1 MSEATALA
9 APAATGGKKKVILL
23 ILVGILAIGAGVGGT
38 WYYMKHL
45 QTDDE
50 TEVTD
55 KKKKKKNI
63 PTAFIKLES
72 FTVNLQ
78 SEKPDDRQPHYL
90 QVELSIKTNESDVI
104 KIIDEKKP
112 EVRNQILLLLTSK
125 KPSEINTLDGKQ
137 KLGQEIIQAIKS
149 KVDSEDLE
157 DDVLEVLF
165 TSFIIQ

>member
-1 MSEATALA
+1 MSEATAPATPA
-9 APAATGGKKKVILL
+9 APAATGSKKKVILL
-23 ILVGILAIGAGVGGT
+23 ALTGILAIGAGVGGT

-45 QTDDE
+45 QTDDK
-50 TEVTD
+50 TEATD
-55 KKKKKKNI
+55 KKKNI

-78 SEKPDDRQPHYL
+78 PEQADSKQPHYL
-90 QVELSIKTNESDVI
+90 QVELSLKVNESDII
-104 KIIDEKKP
+104 KMIDEKKP

-137 KLGQEIIQAIKS
+137 KLSQEIIQAIKS
-149 KVDSEDLE
+149 RVDAEDLK
-157 DDVLEVLF
+157 DDVLDVLF